1 MITIKVKKMKF
12 SKLMI
17 SCILTAS
24 MLCSCKTSDDKN
36 SSQNSTSEP
45 EQSVSQL
52 ETSGTT
58 AADNSEKYDFSKLA
72 SGKYA
77 EVFAQQKAGTKYTLK
92 WKYEGEYAD
101 KETNYIYCDASKGRC
116 ALNIT
121 RPLFNEMKFIL
132 KDHTMYDIYD
142 ADQEFAQTDMTD
154 MARESGY
161 IVLDEFERYASD
173 IFWGMFYLGTDKETV
188 DGKEYTYD
196 AYYTT
201 SQVELRLLTDDDGK
215 LVAIKAIHD
224 GSDDAYMFIEEF
236 TEDCPEDVFE
246 IPDKYTERKSES

>member
-1 MITIKVKKMKF
+1 MKLFKLITTC
-12 SKLMI
+12 L
-17 SCILTAS
+17 LTAS
-24 MLCSCKTSDDKN
+24 ILCSCKGSDNKS
-36 SSQNSTSEP
+36 SSQSS
-45 EQSVSQL
+45 SS
-52 ETSGTT
+52 ETSQSQSSASTT
-58 AADNSEKYDFSKLA
+58 AADKQKYDFSKLA

-77 EVFAQQKAGTKYTLK
+77 EVFAQQKSGTKYTLR

-101 KETNYIYCDASKGRC
+101 KEINYIYCDASKGRY

-142 ADQEFAQTDMTD
+142 ADKQYAQTDMTE

-173 IFWGMFYLGTDKETV
+173 IFWGMYYLGTDKETV

-201 SQVELRLLTDDDGK
+201 SQVELRLLTDNDGD
-215 LVAIKAIHD
+215 LFAIKAIHD

-236 TEDCPEDVFE
+236 KEDCPEDVFE
-246 IPDKYTERKSES
+246 IPDNYTQRKEASEN